1 MEYIIVDEKTG
12 RIVDHLCGATKPEGA
27 IEVPAGFPGFIGM
40 LFAAL
45 KDDLSG
51 VKPISQQVAEGL
63 LTIPEGFKASAK
75 DDELVRMEQDEIDA
89 AFPPK
94 IWAVPGTFSGRSVK
108 KTFNRFGTFGYFPPE
123 GAVLMEG
130 PQPTAYH
137 KAESDGT
144 WTADADRAKAAEL
157 AQAKAERA
165 DAVSKITVT
174 VDGMVFDGDERSQE
188 RMSRTITAA
197 VATGEDMSATTTWV
211 LADNT
216 VAQVSITQ
224 LAQALRAAGEAQ
236 TELWTLP
243 YETEATA

>member
-1 MEYIIVDEKTG
+1 MEYIKIKDGIIT
-12 RIVDHLCGATKPEGA
+12 DHCCGGKKPENA
-27 IEVPAGFPGFIGM
+27 IEVPSGFPGFIGM
-40 LFAAL
+40 QFAAL

-51 VKPISQQVAEGL
+51 VKPISQQVAEGI
-63 LTIPEGFKASAK
+63 LTIPEGFKVNA
-75 DDELVRMEQDEIDA
+75 DDDDLIRMEQDEIDA

-94 IWAVPGTFSGRSVK
+94 IWAVPGTFSEISVK
-108 KTFNRFGTFGYFPPE
+108 KTFDRFGTFGYFPPE

-144 WTADADRAKAAEL
+144 WTTDADRAKAAEL

-174 VDGMVFDGDERSQE
+174 VDGMVFDGDETSQE

-197 VATGEDMSATTTWV
+197 VATGEEMTATTTWV

-216 VAQVSITQ
+216 VAQVSMQQ
-224 LAQALRAAGEAQ
+224 LAQALRLAGEKQ
-236 TELWTLP
+236 TELWTVP
-243 YETEATA
+243 YEDVTA